1 MPTQAELQQL
11 FVDATSSPAFA
22 PNDGFITNTEMCSKY
37 GWPLS
42 GQCGGSAYYWS
53 STLDSTG
60 SHYYVTLNN
69 GAATSRTND
78 SANSLA
84 ACIR

>member
-1 MPTQAELQQL
+1 
-11 FVDATSSPAFA
+11 
-22 PNDGFITNTEMCSKY
+22 MCSKY

-42 GQCGGSAYYWS
+42 GQCGGSAYYYWS
-53 STLDSTG
+53 STLHSTG

-69 GAATSRTND
+69 GAATSRIND